1 MPIASAVVA
10 DLIDGAAGRA
20 ALTFPR
26 IDVWRDGRP
35 FPLQKPEEIANRY
48 YLRFNVLD
56 RPHVF
61 ADIADILGR
70 NGISLA
76 SFIQHEAPDGGS
88 QEGIVPLVVMS
99 HRTTY
104 GGLLAADQELNRLDS

>member
-10 DLIDGAAGRA
+10 DLIDGAAGRRG
-20 ALTFPR
+20 LTFPR
-26 IDVWRDGRP
+26 IDGWRDGRP
-35 FPLQKPEEIANRY
+35 FPVQKPAEIANRY
-48 YLRFNVLD
+48 RLRFNVLD

-76 SFIQHEAPDGGS
+76 SIIQHEAPED
-88 QEGIVPLVVMS
+88 ENEEIVVPLVVMT
-99 HRTTY
+99 HR
-104 GGLLAADQELNRLDS
+104 